1 MIKVGTHT
9 IFNPSGL
16 PGFILQ
22 LGFDD
27 PWKIP
32 LENLRR
38 VRYPYCKEVRKYACE
53 EDVKKSNYVTER
65 HR

>member
-1 MIKVGTHT
+1 MPVFI
-9 IFNPSGL
+9 IDLGL
-16 PGFILQ
+16 DGFC
-22 LGFDD
+22 
-27 PWKIP
+27 KIP

-53 EDVKKSNYVTER
+53 EDVQKSNYATQR

>member
-1 MIKVGTHT
+1 M
-9 IFNPSGL
+9 